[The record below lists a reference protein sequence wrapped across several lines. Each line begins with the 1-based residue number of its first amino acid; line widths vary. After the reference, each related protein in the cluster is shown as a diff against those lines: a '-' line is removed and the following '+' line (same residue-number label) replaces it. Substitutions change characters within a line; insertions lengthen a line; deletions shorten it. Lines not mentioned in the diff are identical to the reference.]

1 MGALPS
7 YDLVCLPPR
16 SILMENH
23 RTLDRISQLPHVTGL
38 GVVREEIN
46 RIVLKSADELPLQI
60 DRLRI
65 PRDPTPF

>member
-1 MGALPS
+1 
-7 YDLVCLPPR
+7 
-16 SILMENH
+16 MENH